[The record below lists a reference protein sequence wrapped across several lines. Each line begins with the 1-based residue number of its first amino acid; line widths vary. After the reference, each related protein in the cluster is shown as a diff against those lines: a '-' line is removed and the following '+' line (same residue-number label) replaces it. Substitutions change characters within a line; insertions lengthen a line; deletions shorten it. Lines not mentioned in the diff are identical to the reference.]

1 MSELTDKGFV
11 RTRLADRITSLEAVL
26 RSIFG
31 DDIDLSPDSMD
42 GQTVGILAESISNL
56 DQLAEDT
63 WNSFDPESAK
73 QASLSRLVQ
82 LNGLRRIPGAHSTMT
97 VTCVGQ
103 PGTTILK
110 GALVKNTNT
119 GAVFKSLQDATI
131 PESGEVDVPYQ
142 SIEMGVMLCPAG
154 TLKMDT
160 AVYGWQS
167 AHNKADAIPGRD
179 EETDP
184 ELRIRRRYS
193 TAVSSVGNTDSL
205 YATLSGLDGVVQA
218 RVFENRTAIDDQA
231 TGIPKH
237 GTYCVVYGGVTD
249 DIAKAIWAT
258 AGAGSPLHGAIT
270 AHVVD
275 SQGVTQEVKFSRPPL
290 TPIHIV
296 VNVKKLPGYPL
307 DGDERIKQAL
317 VEWGQAHQRIGEDV
331 ITSQL
336 YTPVSTVQGI
346 SIQHIYA
353 STQAAPS
360 APGDVDIAFDAMA
373 RILHNNI
380 TVEFSV

>member
-11 RTRLADRITSLEAVL
+11 RTRLADRITALQAIL

-31 DDIDLSPDSMD
+31 DDIDLDPDSMD
-42 GQTVGILAESISNL
+42 GQIVGILAESISNL

-63 WNSFDPESAK
+63 WNAFNPEAASK
-73 QASLSRLVQ
+73 ASLSRLVQ
-82 LNGLRRIPGAHSTMT
+82 INGLRRIPGAHSTMT

-103 PGTTILK
+103 PGTVIPV

-119 GAVFKSLQDATI
+119 GAVFKSTQAITI
-131 PESGEVDVPYQ
+131 PESGEAEAPYV
-142 SIEMGVMLCPAG
+142 STEMGVLLSPAG

-179 EETDP
+179 EETDS

-193 TAVSSVGNTDSL
+193 TAVSSVGSTDSL
-205 YATLSGLDGVVQA
+205 YATLSSLDGVVQA
-218 RVFENRTAIDDQA
+218 RVFENRTDHDDPA
-231 TGIPKH
+231 TGIPRH
-237 GTYCVVYGGVTD
+237 GTYCVVYGGQSEQ
-249 DIAKAIWAT
+249 IAKAIWDT

-270 AHVVD
+270 VPVTD
-275 SQGVTQEVKFSRPPL
+275 SQGVTQTVKFGRPHM
-290 TPIHIV
+290 TPVHIV

-307 DGDERIKQAL
+307 DGDERIKTAL
-317 VEWGQAHQRIGEDV
+317 VEWGQAHQIIGEDL

-336 YTPVSTVQGI
+336 YTPVSTVQGV

-353 STQAAPS
+353 SATPTPN
-360 APGDVDIAFDAMA
+360 APGDVDIAFDSMA
-373 RILHNNI
+373 QILKGNI
-380 TVEFSV
+380 TVEFTV